1 MKKMLFFLLAA
12 LAAGLAVGCDRDVE
26 PDLTDYASGPAEIP
40 VEILGEMD
48 GGTRQ
53 ALTGEP
59 KYVALTFDDGPR
71 ADTTG
76 RLLEGLAARGAAA
89 TFFIIG
95 EQVHGNE
102 YLLCRM
108 AADGHQIGNHT
119 YSHTR
124 LTNVD
129 TEHMVEEINKSE
141 VVLREVVGN
150 RAFWLRPPY
159 GQMDAKR
166 AGQVKTPMI
175 YWSVDPQ
182 DWKLLDTAKVVEA
195 VVGKVQSGDIVL
207 LHDFY
212 ATSVDAAL
220 QIVDRLQAEG
230 FIFVTVEELFRIQGA
245 TPQPGVLYAKPGK
258 ARPLG

>member
-1 MKKMLFFLLAA
+1 MRKKLCILLSI
-12 LAAGLAVGCDRDVE
+12 LTAGLLPGCRGGIE
-26 PDLTDYASGPAEIP
+26 PDLSGYASGPAQIP
-40 VEILGEMD
+40 VEILGELD
-48 GGTRQ
+48 GETRQ

-59 KYVALTFDDGPR
+59 KYIALTFDDGPR

-76 RLLEGLAARGAAA
+76 RLLDGLSARGAAA

-95 EQVHGNE
+95 AQVEGNE

-124 LTNVD
+124 LTTVD

-141 VVLREVVGN
+141 VVLREVVGS
-150 RAFWLRPPY
+150 RTFWLRPPY
-159 GQMDAKR
+159 GQMDTKR
-166 AGQVKTPMI
+166 AKEVKTPMI
-175 YWSVDPQ
+175 YWTVDPQ
-182 DWKLLDTAKVVEA
+182 DWKLLDAAKVAEA
-195 VVGKVQSGDIVL
+195 VIGSVHSGDIVL

-230 FIFVTVEELFRIQGA
+230 FIFVTVEELFRIQGV
-245 TPQPGVLYAKPGK
+245 TPQTGVLYARPDKT
-258 ARPLG
+258 RPLG